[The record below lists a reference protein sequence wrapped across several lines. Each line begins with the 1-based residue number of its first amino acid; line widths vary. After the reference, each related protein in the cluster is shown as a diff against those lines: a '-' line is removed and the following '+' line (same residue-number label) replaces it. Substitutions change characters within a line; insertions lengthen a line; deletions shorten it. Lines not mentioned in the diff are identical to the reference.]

1 MRAYVSRWFLQRD
14 AFERQVGGT
23 SAEIEALLANR
34 AAPGVIYSEGP
45 SGEWWSALAA
55 YSGRASGSPDPGGT
69 HWYAPA
75 AVWWLRKGRLHLK
88 GGASPAEA
96 AARNRNAFARS
107 FVRALSTE
115 PLAPLNYPR
124 CFDREKVLDADALST
139 ADEEWG
145 AWISGAYGV
154 CLRVFTAESCV
165 QKEALARRINLHFE
179 AVDDSG
185 RLSPETLL
193 DYAERLSGW
202 VLPFSP
208 MERPSGTPGRAI
220 DRTLAT
226 LGLGAEEP
234 FGHRPPGKSVNDLRD
249 NKS

>member
-1 MRAYVSRWFLQRD
+1 MRAYVSRWFLQRE
-14 AFERQVGGT
+14 AFERQVGGS
-23 SAEIEALLANR
+23 SAEIEALLTNG
-34 AAPGVIYSEGP
+34 AAPGVIYSEPP

-55 YSGRASGSPDPGGT
+55 YSGRAPISPEPGGT

-75 AVWWLRKGRLHLK
+75 AVWWLRKGRLHLD
-88 GGASPAEA
+88 GGASPTEA
-96 AARNRNAFARS
+96 AARNRDAFAHE
-107 FVRALSTE
+107 FVRALTKE
-115 PLAPLNYPR
+115 PLARLNYPH
-124 CFDREKVLDADALST
+124 CFDQEKLLEADARST
-139 ADEEWG
+139 ADEEWA

-179 AVDDSG
+179 AQADDQ

-208 MERPSGTPGRAI
+208 MERSSGTPGRAI

-226 LGLGAEEP
+226 LDLGVEEP
-234 FGHRPPGKSVNDLRD
+234 FGH
-249 NKS
+249 

>member
-14 AFERQVGGT
+14 AFERQVGG
-23 SAEIEALLANR
+23 SPAEIEALLANG

-45 SGEWWSALAA
+45 SGDWWSALAA
-55 YSGRASGSPDPGGT
+55 YSGRASGLPEAGGT

-75 AVWWLRKGRLHLK
+75 AVWWLRKGRLHLNS
-88 GGASPAEA
+88 GASPAEA
-96 AARNRNAFARS
+96 AARNRHAFARS

-115 PLAPLNYPR
+115 PLASLNYPR
-124 CFDREKVLDADALST
+124 CFDQEKVLEAAARST

-165 QKEALARRINLHFE
+165 QKEALARRISLHFE
-179 AVDDSG
+179 AVDDNE

-226 LGLGAEEP
+226 LALGVEEP
-234 FGHRPPGKSVNDLRD
+234 FGHLPMRKSANDVVD